1 MIPTKFVL
9 FLMLISVSVSIG
21 GKGGYFIDGACNY
34 NEEVS
39 SFGGGV
45 YNSFISD
52 GKETKKLDLLHW
64 LVQKSPTRNH
74 SLQELRMLLP
84 KED

>member
-1 MIPTKFVL
+1 VL
-9 FLMLISVSVSIG
+9 GVAILLMG
-21 GKGGYFIDGACNY
+21 HCNY

-52 GKETKKLDLLHW
+52 GKETKKLDLLHR

-84 KED
+84 KEDQNPSLP